1 MMAIERKQPF
11 VNPAVKSAVVGLA
24 IMLALPVFISGCK
37 TMEAVTNIGTSLGQ
51 SVGLIS
57 ESQAESITKSS
68 KAVARSFED
77 FTPEQEYYIGRTV
90 GAVITNKYKPYKNER
105 ANAYINLLG
114 QTLANASD
122 MPETF
127 NGYHF
132 LILDSDEINALSAP
146 GGLIFITRGIL
157 RCCRDEDAV
166 AAVLA
171 HEIGHVQFKHG
182 LQAIKKSRITSA
194 LLILG
199 TEGAKTFGGEDLANL
214 TSTFEGSIT
223 DITSTLVNNGYSR
236 NFERQADVAAVTI
249 LKRVGYDPNG
259 LVNMLKVMEK
269 KLKPGSPDFAK
280 THPSPES
287 RIADIQKHI
296 GKYAKVQEP
305 KARQKR
311 FLAALGNN

>member
-1 MMAIERKQPF
+1 MDIGNKYQF
-11 VNPAVKSAVVGLA
+11 FGSAVKLSVLGLG
-24 IMLALPVFISGCK
+24 IMLTLPFFLSGCK
-37 TMEAVTNIGTSLGQ
+37 TMEAMTDLGTSIGK
-51 SVGLIS
+51 SVGMIS
-57 ESQAESITKSS
+57 DSQADSISKSS
-68 KAVARSFED
+68 KAVTRSFED

-90 GAVITNKYKPYKNER
+90 GAIIINKYKPYQNKKANE
-105 ANAYINLLG
+105 YINLLG
-114 QTLANASD
+114 HTLAEASD

-132 LILDSDEINALSAP
+132 LILDSNEINAFATP
-146 GGLIFITRGIL
+146 GGLIFITRGML
-157 RCCRDEDAV
+157 SCCQDEDAV

-194 LLILG
+194 LFIIG
-199 TEGAKTFGGEDLANL
+199 TEGIKTFGQEDLANL
-214 TSTFEGSIT
+214 TATFEDSIS

-236 NFERQADVAAVTI
+236 NFERQSDIAAVTI

-259 LVNMLKVMEK
+259 LVNMLKVMGN

-280 THPSPES
+280 THPSPAS
-287 RIADIQKHI
+287 RIADIQKHV

-305 KARQKR
+305 KVRQQR
-311 FLAALGNN
+311 FLAALGNI

>member
-1 MMAIERKQPF
+1 MTIGSKQQF
-11 VNPAVKSAVVGLA
+11 LDSAVRLAILVGLG
-24 IMLALPVFISGCK
+24 IMLALPVFLSGCK
-37 TMEAVTNIGTSLGQ
+37 TMEALTDIGTSFGK
-51 SVGLIS
+51 SAGMIT
-57 ESQAESITKSS
+57 ESQAESISKSS

-77 FTPEQEYYIGRTV
+77 FTPEQEYYVGRTV
-90 GAVITNKYKPYKNER
+90 GAVIMNKYKPYHNNKADE
-105 ANAYINLLG
+105 YINLLG
-114 QTLANASD
+114 QTLAKASD

-132 LILDSDEINALSAP
+132 LILDSDEINAFAAP
-146 GGLIFITRGIL
+146 GGLIFITRGML
-157 RCCRDEDAV
+157 RCCRNEDAV

-194 LLILG
+194 LITIG
-199 TEGAKTFGGEDLANL
+199 AEGAKTFGDKDLASL
-214 TSTFEGSIT
+214 TATFEDSIS

-236 NFERQADVAAVTI
+236 NFERQADVAAITI

-259 LVNMLKVMEK
+259 LVDMLKVMGK
-269 KLKPGSPDFAK
+269 QLKSGGLDFAK
-280 THPSPES
+280 THPSPAS
-287 RIADIQKHI
+287 RIADIQRHI
-296 GKYAKVQEP
+296 DNYAEAKMP

>member
-1 MMAIERKQPF
+1 MIIGRKQQF
-11 VNPAVKSAVVGLA
+11 FGANVKLAVLGIG
-24 IMLALPVFISGCK
+24 IMLVLPVFMSGCK
-37 TMEAVTNIGTSLGQ
+37 TMEAVTNIGTSLGM
-51 SVGLIS
+51 IT
-57 ESQAESITKSS
+57 ESQAESISKSS

-90 GAVITNKYKPYKNER
+90 GAVVINKYKPYQNKK

-114 QTLANASD
+114 QTLAKASD

-132 LILDSDEINALSAP
+132 LILDSNEINAFATP
-146 GGLIFITRGIL
+146 GGLIFITRGML
-157 RCCRDEDAV
+157 KCCRNEDAL

-194 LLILG
+194 LIILG
-199 TEGAKTFGGEDLANL
+199 AEGAKTFGKEDLASL
-214 TSTFEGSIT
+214 TATFEDSIS
-223 DITSTLVNNGYSR
+223 DITATLVNNGYSR
-236 NFERQADVAAVTI
+236 KFERQADTAAVTI
-249 LKRVGYDPNG
+249 LKRISYDPNG
-259 LVNMLKVMEK
+259 LVDMLKVMDK

-280 THPSPES
+280 THPSPAS
-287 RIADIQKHI
+287 RIADIQKDI
-296 GKYAKVQEP
+296 GKYAGGKGV
-305 KARQKR
+305 KARQAR

>member
-1 MMAIERKQPF
+1 MTIGSKHRYF
-11 VNPAVKSAVVGLA
+11 GYNVTLAVLGIG
-24 IMLALPVFISGCK
+24 IMLILLVFISGCK
-37 TMEAVTNIGTSLGQ
+37 TMGTVTDIGTSLGQ
-51 SVGLIS
+51 SVGIIT
-57 ESQAESITKSS
+57 ESQAESISKSS

-90 GAVITNKYKPYKNER
+90 GAVIINKYKPYHNKR

-114 QTLANASD
+114 QTLAKASD

-132 LILDSDEINALSAP
+132 LILDSDEINAFATP
-146 GGLIFITRGIL
+146 GGLIFITRGML
-157 RCCRDEDAV
+157 RCCRNEDAV

-171 HEIGHVQFKHG
+171 HEIGHVQLKHG

-194 LLILG
+194 LVTIG
-199 TEGAKTFGGEDLANL
+199 TEGAKTFGKEDLASL
-214 TSTFEGSIT
+214 TATFEDSIS
-223 DITSTLVNNGYSR
+223 DITAALVNNGYSR
-236 NFERQADVAAVTI
+236 KFERQADIAAVTI

-259 LVNMLKVMEK
+259 LVNMLKMMDK

-280 THPSPES
+280 THPSPAS
-287 RIADIQKHI
+287 RIADIQKDI
-296 GKYAKVQEP
+296 ERYAGGKGR
-305 KARQKR
+305 KARHAR

>member
-1 MMAIERKQPF
+1 MTIGSKQQF
-11 VNPAVKSAVVGLA
+11 LGPAVKLAVLGLG

-37 TMEAVTNIGTSLGQ
+37 TMEAVTNIGTSIGQ
-51 SVGLIS
+51 SVGMIT
-57 ESQAESITKSS
+57 ESQAESISKSS

-90 GAVITNKYKPYKNER
+90 GAVVINKYKPYNNKK

-114 QTLANASD
+114 QTLAKASD

-132 LILDSDEINALSAP
+132 LILDSDEINALAAP
-146 GGLIFITRGIL
+146 GGLIFITRGML
-157 RCCRDEDAV
+157 RCCRNEDAV

-194 LLILG
+194 LITIG
-199 TEGAKTFGGEDLANL
+199 AEGAKTFGEEDLASL
-214 TSTFEGSIT
+214 TATFEDSIS

-236 NFERQADVAAVTI
+236 KFERQADIAAVTI

-259 LVNMLKVMEK
+259 LVDMLKVMDK

-280 THPSPES
+280 THPSPAS
-287 RIADIQKHI
+287 RIADIQKDI
-296 GKYAKVQEP
+296 GKYAGGKRS
-305 KARQKR
+305 KARHAR

>member
-1 MMAIERKQPF
+1 MTIGSKHQF
-11 VNPAVKSAVVGLA
+11 LGPAVKLAVLGLG
-24 IMLALPVFISGCK
+24 IMLALPVFISGCR
-37 TMEAVTNIGTSLGQ
+37 TMEAVTDIGTSLAK
-51 SVGLIS
+51 SVGMIT
-57 ESQAESITKSS
+57 ESQAESISKSS
-68 KAVARSFED
+68 KAVARSFEN

-90 GAVITNKYKPYKNER
+90 GAVIINKYKPYHNKK

-114 QTLANASD
+114 QTLAKASD

-132 LILDSDEINALSAP
+132 LILDSDEINALATP
-146 GGLIFITRGIL
+146 GGLIFITRGML
-157 RCCRDEDAV
+157 KCCRNEDAV

-194 LLILG
+194 LITIG
-199 TEGAKTFGGEDLANL
+199 AEGAKTFGEEDLASL
-214 TSTFEGSIT
+214 TATFEDSIA

-236 NFERQADVAAVTI
+236 KFERQADIAAVTI

-259 LVNMLKVMEK
+259 LVNMLKVMDK

-280 THPSPES
+280 THPSPSS

-296 GKYAKVQEP
+296 GNYAEIKRP

-311 FLAALGNN
+311 FLAALRNN

>member
-1 MMAIERKQPF
+1 MAIESKQQF
-11 VNPAVKSAVVGLA
+11 LNRVVKSAVLGLT
-24 IMLALPVFISGCK
+24 IMLALPVFMSGCK
-37 TMEAVTNIGTSLGQ
+37 TMESLTNIGTSFGK
-51 SVGLIS
+51 SVGMLTD
-57 ESQAESITKSS
+57 SQAESITKTS
-68 KAVARSFED
+68 KAVSRSFED

-90 GAVITNKYKPYKNER
+90 GAVVVNKYKPYHNEK
-105 ANAYINLLG
+105 ANTYINLLG
-114 QTLANASD
+114 QTLAQASD

-157 RCCRDEDAV
+157 RCCQNEDAV

-171 HEIGHVQFKHG
+171 HEIGHVEHKHG

-194 LLILG
+194 LLTIG
-199 TEGAKTFGGEDLANL
+199 TESAKTFGNKDLADL
-214 TSTFEGSIT
+214 TKTFEGSIT
-223 DITSTLVNNGYSR
+223 DITSTMINNGYSR
-236 NFERQADVAAVTI
+236 NFERQADLAAVTI
-249 LKRVGYDPNG
+249 LNRVGYDPNG
-259 LVNMLKVMEK
+259 LVDMLKVMEK
-269 KLKPGSPDFAK
+269 RLKPGGLDFAK

-305 KARQKR
+305 EVREKR
-311 FLAALGNN
+311 FVAALRNI

>member
-1 MMAIERKQPF
+1 MTIGSKHQF
-11 VNPAVKSAVVGLA
+11 LDPAVKLAVLGLG

-37 TMEAVTNIGTSLGQ
+37 TMEAVTNIGTSIGQ
-51 SVGLIS
+51 SVGMIT
-57 ESQAESITKSS
+57 ESQAESISKSS
-68 KAVARSFED
+68 RAVARSFED

-90 GAVITNKYKPYKNER
+90 GAVVINKYKPYNNKK

-114 QTLANASD
+114 QTLAKASD

-132 LILDSDEINALSAP
+132 LILDSDEINALAAP
-146 GGLIFITRGIL
+146 GGLIFITRGML
-157 RCCRDEDAV
+157 RCCRNEDAV

-194 LLILG
+194 LITIG
-199 TEGAKTFGGEDLANL
+199 AEGAKTFGEEDLASL
-214 TSTFEGSIT
+214 TATFEDSIS

-236 NFERQADVAAVTI
+236 KFERQADIAAVTI

-259 LVNMLKVMEK
+259 LVDMLKVMDK

-280 THPSPES
+280 THPSPAS
-287 RIADIQKHI
+287 RIADIQKDI
-296 GKYAKVQEP
+296 GKYAGGKRS
-305 KARQKR
+305 KARHAR

>member
-1 MMAIERKQPF
+1 MTIGSKHPF
-11 VNPAVKSAVVGLA
+11 LGPAVKLAVLGLG
-24 IMLALPVFISGCK
+24 IMLALPVFISGCQ
-37 TMEAVTNIGTSLGQ
+37 TMEAITDIGASLGQ
-51 SVGLIS
+51 SVGIIT
-57 ESQAESITKSS
+57 ESQAESISKSS

-90 GAVITNKYKPYKNER
+90 GAVIINKYKPYDDER
-105 ANAYINLLG
+105 VNAYINLLG
-114 QTLANASD
+114 QTLAKASD
-122 MPETF
+122 LPETF

-132 LILDSDEINALSAP
+132 LILDSDEINALAAP
-146 GGLIFITRGIL
+146 GGLIFITRGML

-194 LLILG
+194 LVILG
-199 TEGAKTFGGEDLANL
+199 TEGAKTFGGKDLANL
-214 TSTFEGSIT
+214 TATFEGSIS

-269 KLKPGSPDFAK
+269 KLKPGGPDFAK

-296 GKYAKVQEP
+296 GKFAKVQEP
-305 KARQKR
+305 KVRQKR

>member
-1 MMAIERKQPF
+1 MAIERKQPF

-68 KAVARSFED
+68 KAVVRSFED

>member
-1 MMAIERKQPF
+1 MTIGSKHRF
-11 VNPAVKSAVVGLA
+11 FGSSVKSAVLNLGMILT
-24 IMLALPVFISGCK
+24 LPLFISGCK
-37 TMEAVTNIGTSLGQ
+37 TMEAASNIGTSLGQ
-51 SVGLIS
+51 SLGVIT
-57 ESQAESITKSS
+57 ESQAESISKSS

-90 GAVITNKYKPYKNER
+90 GAVIVNKYKPYHNEK

-114 QTLANASD
+114 QTLAKASD

-132 LILDSDEINALSAP
+132 LILDSDEINAFATP
-146 GGLIFITRGIL
+146 GGLIFITRGML
-157 RCCRDEDAV
+157 ACCLNEDAV

-194 LLILG
+194 LITIG
-199 TEGAKTFGGEDLANL
+199 TESAKTFGKEDLASL
-214 TSTFEGSIT
+214 TETFEDSIA

-236 NFERQADVAAVTI
+236 KFERQADDAAITI

-259 LVNMLKVMEK
+259 LVNMLTMMDK
-269 KLKPGSPDFAK
+269 KLKPGSLDFAK
-280 THPSPES
+280 THPSPTS
-287 RIADIQKHI
+287 RISDIQKQI
-296 GKYAKVQEP
+296 GNYTEVKRPKV
-305 KARQKR
+305 RQKR
-311 FLAALGNN
+311 FLSALRNN

>member
-1 MMAIERKQPF
+1 MTIGSKHRFFGSTVKL
-11 VNPAVKSAVVGLA
+11 AVLGLG

-37 TMEAVTNIGTSLGQ
+37 TMEAMTDIGTSIGQ
-51 SVGLIS
+51 SVGIIT
-57 ESQAESITKSS
+57 ESQAESISKSS

-90 GAVITNKYKPYKNER
+90 GAVIINKYKPYQNER
-105 ANAYINLLG
+105 VNAYINLLG
-114 QTLANASD
+114 QTLAKASD

-132 LILDSDEINALSAP
+132 LILDSDEINALAAP
-146 GGLIFITRGIL
+146 GGLIFITRGML

-194 LLILG
+194 LVILG

-214 TSTFEGSIT
+214 TATFEDSIS
-223 DITSTLVNNGYSR
+223 DITSSLVNNGYSR
-236 NFERQADVAAVTI
+236 KFERQADIAAVTI

-259 LVNMLKVMEK
+259 LVDMLKVMEK
-269 KLKPGSPDFAK
+269 KLKPGGPDFAK

-287 RIADIQKHI
+287 RIADIQKDI
-296 GKYAKVQEP
+296 GKYAKVHEP
-305 KARQKR
+305 KVRQKR

>member
-1 MMAIERKQPF
+1 MISRSKHRF
-11 VNPAVKSAVVGLA
+11 LGSAVKLGVLGLG
-24 IMLALPVFISGCK
+24 ILLALPVLISGCK
-37 TMEAVTNIGTSLGQ
+37 TMEAMTDIGTSLGK
-51 SVGLIS
+51 SVGMITD
-57 ESQAESITKSS
+57 SQAESISKSS

-90 GAVITNKYKPYKNER
+90 GAVIINKYKPYQNQKANE
-105 ANAYINLLG
+105 YINLLG
-114 QTLANASD
+114 HTLAKASD

-132 LILDSDEINALSAP
+132 LILDSNEINAFATP
-146 GGLIFITRGIL
+146 GGLIFITRGML
-157 RCCRDEDAV
+157 SCCRDEDAV

-194 LLILG
+194 LVILG
-199 TEGAKTFGGEDLANL
+199 TEGVKTFGQQDLANL
-214 TSTFEGSIT
+214 TATFEGSIS

-236 NFERQADVAAVTI
+236 NFERQADIAAVTI

-259 LVNMLKVMEK
+259 LVNMLKVMDN

-280 THPSPES
+280 THPSPAS
-287 RIADIQKHI
+287 RIADIQKDI
-296 GKYAKVQEP
+296 GKYAEVQEP